1 MALLEF
7 GSAVANNMA
16 LDVTKVQTALEKV
29 KKVGGMELAIEA
41 VAVAGAFE
49 IITKVV
55 DASGRKAPPHHVQR
69 VKQGVLFVM
78 KNRVAIGI
86 VGASVAGAFALSKF
100 TKASF

>member
-7 GSAVANNMA
+7 GSAVANMA
-16 LDVTKVQTALEKV
+16 LDVAKVQTALEKI

-49 IITKVV
+49 IITKGV

-69 VKQGVLFVM
+69 FKQGILFGM
-78 KNRVAIGI
+78 KNRVAM

-100 TKASF
+100 L